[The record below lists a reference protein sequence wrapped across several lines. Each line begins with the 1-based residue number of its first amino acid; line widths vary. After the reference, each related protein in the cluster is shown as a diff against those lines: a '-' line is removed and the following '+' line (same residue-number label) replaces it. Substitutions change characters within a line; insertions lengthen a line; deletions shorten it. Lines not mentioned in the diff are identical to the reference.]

1 MIKQIIH
8 SAVAAAV
15 ILTQCTNTLK
25 AKLQKYENAKNTCI
39 INGTPIRTFIARTVR
54 ECASLCTIYDSCYS
68 ANFESV
74 SGQCNFYST
83 FYPNTE
89 PCMRSETIRKTRDKE
104 TSQTEFFS
112 TTPVDVTSIGST
124 HQVTSI
130 SPIGETSQAKLL
142 STSSAEVTTIGLTNY
157 VTGISSTEALCN
169 TATGY
174 TYDTSMNIC
183 YKTVVT
189 LRYYTP
195 AKEHCVSD
203 SAHLLLIDSLDVY
216 EWAMNQ
222 MDAYGIQRIY
232 FQGERVDQYS
242 PFLDDEGN
250 TLIYFKWNPGEPD
263 VIGNYLRTDGTTR
276 LMETSSGNSEYSYI
290 CQIY

>member
-1 MIKQIIH
+1 MIKQMIH

-15 ILTQCTNTLK
+15 LLTQCTNTLK
-25 AKLQKYENAKNTCI
+25 VKLQKYENAKNTCI
-39 INGTPIRTFIARTVR
+39 INGTPIRTFTARTVR
-54 ECASLCTIYDSCYS
+54 ECASLCTIDDSCFS
-68 ANFESV
+68 ANFESM

-83 FYPNTE
+83 FYPITG
-89 PCMRSETIRKTRDKE
+89 PCMRSETIRKTPITE
-104 TSQTEFFS
+104 TSQTELFS

-130 SPIGETSQAKLL
+130 SPIG
-142 STSSAEVTTIGLTNY
+142 
-157 VTGISSTEALCN
+157 ALCN

-216 EWAMNQ
+216 GWAMNQ